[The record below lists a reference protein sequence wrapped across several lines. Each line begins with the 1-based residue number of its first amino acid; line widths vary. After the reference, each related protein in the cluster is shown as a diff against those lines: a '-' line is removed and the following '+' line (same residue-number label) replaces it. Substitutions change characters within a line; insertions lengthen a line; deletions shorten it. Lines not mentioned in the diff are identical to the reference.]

1 MAFKDENE
9 FEVGDPEDEF
19 RTRPFSRES
28 DMESPGEESSD
39 DEEELS
45 EEELVQWKDEFP
57 EYTAEELEEKI
68 PKSPRASRMA
78 LVGSGVFGTLL
89 GTVVAGVLV
98 DDQPGPQQARAF
110 FFFLLVLA
118 PLFSCLWHWLFYL
131 RGQRVA
137 QKMKEE
143 EQEAKPAGSEP
154 ILPNEELQQANTA
167 GSEPIH
173 PK

>member
-45 EEELVQWKDEFP
+45 EEELAQWKDEFP

-98 DDQPGPQQARAF
+98 DD
-110 FFFLLVLA
+110 
-118 PLFSCLWHWLFYL
+118 
-131 RGQRVA
+131 
-137 QKMKEE
+137 
-143 EQEAKPAGSEP
+143 
-154 ILPNEELQQANTA
+154 
-167 GSEPIH
+167 
-173 PK
+173 